1 MKLAAENA
9 KLTVHYIIY
18 VSIVYCALV

>member
-1 MKLAAENA
+1 MELAAENA
-9 KLTVHYIIY
+9 KLTVHYINY